1 MSVISIHSII
11 FLKKDGTRFFAKYYN
26 SPEDTKFASTEA
38 QKDFEEQIF
47 SHFNECFSDLAETT
61 TDAEIFHIEEYTVLV
76 RNYKDFLV
84 FLVAS
89 EDESELI
96 MNELLTCLHECYLKI
111 ITGNSVTLNSLS
123 DEKVF
128 PTF

>member
-1 MSVISIHSII
+1 MVYYLS
-11 FLKKDGTRFFAKYYN
+11 LKPQYLPIT
-26 SPEDTKFASTEA
+26 
-38 QKDFEEQIF
+38 
-47 SHFNECFSDLAETT
+47 L
-61 TDAEIFHIEEYTVLV
+61 AEIFHIEEYTVLV

-111 ITGNSVTLNSLS
+111 IS
-123 DEKVF
+123 
-128 PTF
+128 